1 MGLTTDRAGWV
12 DRLDELHLL
21 TPARIV
27 LIVGTAC
34 LLAVIV
40 RRMVERLVGRVVGL
54 GPMRSGDRTSP
65 RSRSLSGA
73 IRSLALVAIWSIAV
87 IAAMNE
93 VGVNVGGV
101 LFTATVIGGAL
112 AFGAQTLVRDLIAG
126 MFVLAEDQYGVGD
139 VIDVGPLAGGSA
151 PVTGTV
157 ERISLRA
164 TRVRD
169 GDGRVW
175 HVPNGAVVRVANLSL
190 RSVAVLELHVDR
202 SMTLD
207 ALQRA
212 ADALCRAITEHPVAG
227 PLCVEAPSYAGV
239 ADLRDDRM
247 VGKVSVRTQPGRHD
261 DVKRIWRELSIDAY
275 QSGALRVPAADRTAL
290 KSWGVGKR
298 GLAGV
303 RRGPLPHGHC
313 AAGRSRGVDQVA
325 RVSLK

>member
-1 MGLTTDRAGWV
+1 MASLPPMGLMTDRAGWV

-27 LIVGTAC
+27 LILGVAC

-40 RRMVERLVGRVVGL
+40 RRMVERLVGQVVGL
-54 GPMRSGDRTSP
+54 GPMKSGDRTSP

-87 IAAMNE
+87 IAVMNE
-93 VGVNVGGV
+93 LGVNVGGV

-139 VIDVGPLAGGSA
+139 VIDVGPLAGGST

-202 SMTLD
+202 TMTLD
-207 ALQRA
+207 ALRA
-212 ADALCRAITEHPVAG
+212 AAADLCRAITEHPVAG

-261 DVKRIWRELSIDAY
+261 DVRRIWRELSIDAY
-275 QSGALRVPAADRTAL
+275 QSGALCIPPTPAEPR
-290 KSWGVGKR
+290 
-298 GLAGV
+298 
-303 RRGPLPHGHC
+303 
-313 AAGRSRGVDQVA
+313 
-325 RVSLK
+325 